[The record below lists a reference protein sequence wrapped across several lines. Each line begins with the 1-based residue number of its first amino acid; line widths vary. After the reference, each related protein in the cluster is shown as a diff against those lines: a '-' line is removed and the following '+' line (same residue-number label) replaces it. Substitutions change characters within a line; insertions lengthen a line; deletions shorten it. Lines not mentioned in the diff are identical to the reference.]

1 MAELVVIPYAKA
13 LFDAGLELDK
23 IDEINKD
30 IHFIEDVFN
39 SEDKLIQILSH
50 PHINKNEKKSLLQKI
65 IGGNIS
71 EYALSFL
78 YILID
83 KKREKNL
90 FDIIKEFKSLYDNY
104 IGLLRVVAVT
114 AVEMEEDSKGK
125 LIDVLHNK
133 FKKEIRLTNEVDRS
147 ILGGVLLKLDN
158 KFIDSTILG
167 ELKSMESYIKA
178 V

>member
-23 IDEINKD
+23 INEINKD

-50 PHINKNEKKSLLQKI
+50 PHINKNEKKTLLHNI
-65 IGGNIS
+65 LGDNIS
-71 EYALSFL
+71 EHALNFL
-78 YILID
+78 YILVD
-83 KKREKNL
+83 KRREKNL
-90 FDIIKEFKSLYDNY
+90 FDIIKEFKDLYDNY
-104 IGLLRVVAVT
+104 IGILRVVAVT
-114 AVEMEEDSKGK
+114 AVEMEDNSKEK
-125 LIDVLHNK
+125 LVDILHNK
-133 FKKEIRLTNEVDRS
+133 FNKEIRLTNEVDKS

-167 ELKSMESYIKA
+167 QLKSMESYIKA

>member
-50 PHINKNEKKSLLQKI
+50 PHINKNEKKTLLQKI
-65 IGGNIS
+65 LGENIS
-71 EYALSFL
+71 EHALSFL

-114 AVEMEEDSKGK
+114 AVEMEENSKGK